1 MEALAKASTLL
12 AQIEAKLLKLAQ
24 RNLDH
29 AAKHAEE
36 LGEDFQNKLD
46 FLSEFDASK
55 GNGWPTH

>member
-1 MEALAKASTLL
+1 MLL

-55 GNGWPTH
+55 GNGNSWSTH